1 MSDHPAMFRA
11 FVAGATGYTG
21 REVVHQLCERKE
33 EVTAHVRP
41 GSPSTSRW
49 ASQFREWGAAVA
61 EVPWELGPLTDALA
75 EKRPDLVFSCI
86 GVTRAS
92 ARRDQVEGGDIY
104 QEVDVR
110 LNGLLVE
117 AVRAAGLAPRFV
129 YLSSIGAKES
139 ARSKYL
145 ASRARAEAAVAESGL
160 PYTIARPS
168 FIAGPGRDEG
178 RALERVA
185 AGASDGFLAVAGA
198 LGARRFRDRFRSID
212 NVQLARALIAA
223 ALDPACAGQILSG
236 DQLQPLAR
244 A

>member
-1 MSDHPAMFRA
+1 MFRA

-21 REVVHQLCERKE
+21 REVVRQLCERGGA
-33 EVTAHVRP
+33 VTAHVRP
-41 GSPSTSRW
+41 GSPSAARW
-49 ASQFREWGAAVA
+49 ASQFRGWGAEVA
-61 EVPWELGPLTDALA
+61 EVAWELAPLTAVMA
-75 EKRPDLVFSCI
+75 ERRPDLVFSCI

-92 ARRDQVEGGDIY
+92 ARRDRLGDGDIY
-104 QEVDVR
+104 QQVDVR
-110 LNGLLVE
+110 LNALLVE

-129 YLSSIGAKES
+129 YLSSIGASEG

-145 ASRARAEAAVAESGL
+145 ASRAQAEATVAGSGL

-168 FIAGPGRDEG
+168 FIAGPGRDDG

-185 AGASDGFLAVAGA
+185 AGASDGFLAVAGL

-223 ALDPACAGQILSG
+223 ALDPSCAGQILGG
-236 DQLQPLAR
+236 DRLQPLAR

>member
-1 MSDHPAMFRA
+1 MVRA

-21 REVVHQLCERKE
+21 REVVHQLCERND

-41 GSPSTSRW
+41 GSPSAARW
-49 ASQFREWGAAVA
+49 ASQFREWGAQVL
-61 EVPWELGPLTDALA
+61 EVPWELAPLTGALA
-75 EKRPDLVFSCI
+75 ERRPDLVFSCI

-92 ARRDQVEGGDIY
+92 ARRDQVADGDIY
-104 QEVDVR
+104 QQVDVR

-129 YLSSIGAKES
+129 YLSSIGAKEA

-145 ASRARAEAAVAESGL
+145 ASRARAEAAVTDSGL

-168 FIAGPGRDEG
+168 FIAGPGRDDG

-185 AGASDGFLAVAGA
+185 AGASDGLLAVAGL

-212 NVQLARALIAA
+212 NVQLARALITA
-223 ALDPACAGQILSG
+223 ALDPACAGTVLAG
-236 DQLQPLAR
+236 DRLQPLAR
-244 A
+244 D

>member
-1 MSDHPAMFRA
+1 MFRA

-21 REVVHQLCERKE
+21 REVVHQLCERQG

-41 GSPSTSRW
+41 GSPSSARW
-49 ASQFREWGAAVA
+49 AETFRAWGAEVA
-61 EVPWELGPLTDALA
+61 EVPWELAALSAVLA
-75 EKRPDLVFSCI
+75 ERRPDLVFSCI

-92 ARRDQVEGGDIY
+92 ARRDQLGDVDIY
-104 QEVDVR
+104 EQVDVR
-110 LNGLLVE
+110 LNTLLVE
-117 AVRAAGLAPRFV
+117 AVRAAGLSPRFV
-129 YLSSIGAKES
+129 YLSSIGASES

-145 ASRARAEAAVAESGL
+145 ASRARAEAAVAKSGL

-168 FIAGPGRDEG
+168 FISGPGRDDG
-178 RALERVA
+178 RPLERVA
-185 AGASDGFLAVAGA
+185 AGASDGFLAMAGL

-223 ALDPACAGQILSG
+223 ALDPTCDGAILGG
-236 DQLQPLAR
+236 DRLQPLAR